1 MRWVLLIILL
11 VLPGMT
17 LAEAL
22 PKAVAK
28 AVGTNPDKYIDDL
41 SVLIDGFGTD
51 GAIDR
56 RGLQNV
62 VALARAEAR
71 AMALRRLLGA
81 DLDGDGAIAG
91 AELRLTAAAESAAAR
106 GRLKL
111 YFGKADRDADDL
123 VSAKELLA
131 YANDVALKAL
141 SEDKALTIFAILGFD
156 GNGDGRVTVAEA
168 KVAISALAAEQGD
181 PRKIQNQ
188 FDIQGKG
195 RQGERPADQI
205 QPPWRGKGSQL
216 AAAGREQDRGRMGEA
231 GGL

>member
-28 AVGTNPDKYIDDL
+28 AVGTNPDKYIDEL

-123 VSAKELLA
+123 VSAEELLA

-141 SEDKALTIFAILGFD
+141 SEDKARIIFAILGFD
-156 GNGDGRVTVAEA
+156 GNGDGRVTLAEV

-181 PRKIQNQ
+181 PRKIRNQ

-195 RQGERPADQI
+195 RPGERPGDPA
-205 QPPWRGKGSQL
+205 QPPWRGTGSQL
-216 AAAGREQDRGRMGEA
+216 AATGREQDRGRMGEA